1 MKKTDL
7 EKYAKLNEEF
17 LSECDRVANILK
29 DAPEYQ
35 TECGNISF
43 ANCFTLDDDND
54 VHWEGDEY
62 WNYGGHE
69 HHDGYF
75 PAEYL
80 TMSDEELKKI
90 VDKKIEEYN
99 KKQEEKKRQ
108 KAEAEKAARRAEYEK
123 LRAEFGD

>member
-7 EKYAKLNEEF
+7 EKYTKLNEEF

-43 ANCFTLDDDND
+43 ADKFVLEDATVD
-54 VHWEGDEY
+54 WEGDEY

-69 HHDGYF
+69 YHSGSF

-99 KKQEEKKRQ
+99 KRQEEKTRLKR
-108 KAEAEKAARRAEYEK
+108 EAEKAARLKEYEK
-123 LRAEFGD
+123 LKAEFGD

>member
-7 EKYAKLNEEF
+7 EKYTKLNEEF
-17 LSECDRVANILK
+17 LSECDRVASILK

-43 ANCFTLDDDND
+43 ANCFTLEDDTVD
-54 VHWEGDEY
+54 WEGDEY

-69 HHDGYF
+69 YHSGSF

-80 TMSDEELKKI
+80 TMSNEELKKI

-99 KKQEEKKRQ
+99 KRQEEKTRLKR
-108 KAEAEKAARRAEYEK
+108 EAEKAARLKEYEK
-123 LRAEFGD
+123 LKAEFGD

>member
-7 EKYAKLNEEF
+7 EKYTKLNEEF
-17 LSECDRVANILK
+17 LSECDRVASILK

-35 TECGNISF
+35 RECGNISF
-43 ANCFTLDDDND
+43 ANCFTLEDDTVD
-54 VHWEGDEY
+54 WEGDEY

-69 HHDGYF
+69 YHSGCF

-99 KKQEEKKRQ
+99 KRQEEKTRLKESF
-108 KAEAEKAARRAEYEK
+108 KY
-123 LRAEFGD
+123 